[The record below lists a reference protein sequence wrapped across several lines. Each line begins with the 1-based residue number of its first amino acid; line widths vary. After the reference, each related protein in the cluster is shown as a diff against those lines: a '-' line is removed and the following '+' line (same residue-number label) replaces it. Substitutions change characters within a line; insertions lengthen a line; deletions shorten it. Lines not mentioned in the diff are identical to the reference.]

1 MKQIIGENEALLF
14 CELRADGFYMLRCQ
28 TSDAILKLPREIEGV
43 PLVGLSDYVCAVR
56 EPDLSHKAV
65 EAFHLTC
72 GSAKLPVHNAQ
83 AIRQVILPDTVRSI
97 GSYAFYNCY
106 HLKHLEMAADVQEIG
121 HGALMNCSEFS
132 ELVLHGNAEGHT
144 CLQEMLGQTSGE
156 VQVQLSF
163 AAGEVRLLF
172 PPYQEQWEDLA
183 PAHIFQRRIEGAGY
197 PYRQCF
203 QNGILSLSQYDMAF
217 ERLLRIQ
224 DYETAVRVALSR
236 LRWCVGVSAMAHK
249 LYVDCLR
256 THADVAARMLIDAR
270 DTQGI
275 HALLHLGVLS
285 GESLHKACDH
295 ARQTRQTESLGILL
309 AALSGGSSTPT
320 VQKQYD
326 L

>member
-14 CELRADGFYMLRCQ
+14 CERKADGYDILRCQ
-28 TSDAILKLPREIEGV
+28 TCDAILRLPDRIEGV
-43 PLVGLSDYVCAVR
+43 PVVGLADYVCAAR
-56 EPDLSHKAV
+56 EPDLSRKEV
-65 EAFHLTC
+65 TKIHLTC
-72 GSAKLPVHNAQ
+72 GGGKPPVHDAQ

-106 HLKHLEMAADVQEIG
+106 HLRRMEMPVGVREIG

-132 ELVLHGNAEGHT
+132 ELALHGDAQGHT

-163 AAGEVRLLF
+163 GAGEVHLLF

-197 PYRQCF
+197 SYRQCF

-224 DYETAVRVALSR
+224 DYETAVRVALLR
-236 LRWCVGVSAMAHK
+236 LRWCVGVSQAAHA

-256 THADVAARMLIDAR
+256 AHAALAACMLIDAQ
-270 DTQGI
+270 DTQGL
-275 HALLHLGVLS
+275 HALLHLGVVS
-285 GESLHKACDH
+285 AEDLHKACDH
-295 ARQTRQTESLGILL
+295 ARQTRQTEILGLLL
-309 AALSGGSSTPT
+309 AALGGSRTPT
-320 VQKQYD
+320 TQKQYD